1 MKPHAKVCQRRR
13 ATIPPMDILWWF
25 LAEAFGAAILV
36 ALLVWWTWPKTPKTR
51 NNPESDGKDQEPR

>member
-1 MKPHAKVCQRRR
+1 
-13 ATIPPMDILWWF
+13 MDILWWF

-36 ALLVWWTWPKTPKTR
+36 ALLVWWTWPKKPKTR